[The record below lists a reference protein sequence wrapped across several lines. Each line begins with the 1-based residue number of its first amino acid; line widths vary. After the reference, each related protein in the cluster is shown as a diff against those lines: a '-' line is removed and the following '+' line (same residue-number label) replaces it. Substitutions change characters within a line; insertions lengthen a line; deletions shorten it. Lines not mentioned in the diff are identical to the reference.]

1 MRGARRL
8 ARQVGAREV
17 QEESLAAIGERAKLL
32 GVVGDDVAQQLRRSP
47 PRRLHRRPQLRPRR
61 GELHAR
67 RARVRHLDAAVVGE
81 VHQHEARRGSS
92 RGEPAQVLGSPKVS
106 VSPSQRGGAA
116 NHPQQRD
123 VVVQVIH
130 LVLVLVPA
138 GFCRVFVVAVLHE
151 VPVVAPKRL
160 LVCHAN
166 VGEGGVG
173 SSSLDVSRG
182 EGGVEN
188 ERRKERGTYRVVHA
202 RGVDFGKGRNTL
214 RRDLGFKLFVEP
226 RETER
231 GVEENLVV
239 ASKLANHVSSR
250 LFLRLAAAAGRFRSH
265 VLGNLLR
272 ELKHQPPPRVAAQ
285 LCRVVARRAGSV
297 PTRPSLLG
305 RRPAKLVPDQDN
317 LRRARVRRLGDA
329 LRHLF
334 IRVRVGG

>member
-1 MRGARRL
+1 MRGPRRL
-8 ARQVGAREV
+8 ARQVRAREV
-17 QEESLAAIGERAKLL
+17 HEESLAAIGERAKLL
-32 GVVGDDVAQQLRRSP
+32 GVVRDDVAQKFRRSR
-47 PRRLHRRPQLRPRR
+47 PRRPDRRPQLCTRR

-67 RARVRHLDAAVVGE
+67 RARVRDLNAAVVGE

-92 RGEPAQVLGSPKVS
+92 GGESAQVLRSPEVS
-106 VSPSQRGGAA
+106 VGSSQRGGAA

-138 GFCRVFVVAVLHE
+138 GVRRVFVVAVLHE

-160 LVCHAN
+160 LVSHAN

-173 SSSLDVSRG
+173 SSSLEVSRG

-188 ERRKERGTYRVVHA
+188 DRRKERGTDRVLHA
-202 RGVDFGKGRNTL
+202 RCVDFGKGRKTL
-214 RRDLGFKLFVEP
+214 GRHLCFELSVEP

-239 ASKLANHVSSR
+239 ATKLPDHVSSR
-250 LFLRLAAAAGRFRSH
+250 LLLRLAAAGRFRSH
-265 VLGNLLR
+265 VLGNFLR

-297 PTRPSLLG
+297 PARPSLLG
-305 RRPAKLVPDQDN
+305 RRPVKLVPDQDN

-329 LRHLF
+329 LRHLRV
-334 IRVRVGG
+334 RVRVGG